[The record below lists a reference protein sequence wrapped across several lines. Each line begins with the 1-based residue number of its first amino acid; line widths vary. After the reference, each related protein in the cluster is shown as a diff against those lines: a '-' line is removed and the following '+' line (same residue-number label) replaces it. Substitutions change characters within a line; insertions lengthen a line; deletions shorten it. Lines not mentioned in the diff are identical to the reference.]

1 MQMYN
6 QTVTKMMAVLML
18 IVVSFSAYAQTS
30 NSILG
35 KWKDADHPE
44 KQIEIF
50 NQNGK
55 YVGKSINPAKSIEI
69 SRTIL
74 KDLMWNDA
82 SKSYKGILIN
92 PENGDE
98 FKIEIKMIGTD
109 KFRFSAGKFI
119 FSKTF
124 TFNRFAK

>member
-18 IVVSFSAYAQTS
+18 IVVSFTANAQTS

-35 KWKDADHPE
+35 KWKDAEHPE
-44 KQIEIF
+44 KQIEIS

-55 YVGKSINPAKSIEI
+55 YVGKSVNAAKPKENGK
-69 SRTIL
+69 TIL
-74 KDLMWNDA
+74 KDLIWSDV

-92 PENGDE
+92 PDNGDE
-98 FKIEIKMIGTD
+98 FKIETKMIGTD
-109 KFRFSAGKFI
+109 KFKFSVGKFI

-124 TFNRFAK
+124 TFNRIAQ

>member
-18 IVVSFSAYAQTS
+18 IAVSFTANAQTS

-35 KWKDADHPE
+35 KWKDAEHPE
-44 KQIEIF
+44 KQMEIS

-55 YVGKSINPAKSIEI
+55 YVGKSINSAKSIENG
-69 SRTIL
+69 RTIL
-74 KDLMWNDA
+74 KDLMWNNA
-82 SKSYKGILIN
+82 SKSYKGVLIN
-92 PENGDE
+92 PDNGDE

-124 TFNRFAK
+124 TFNRLAK